1 MGRDYFQI
9 ILIVLGFIA
18 TSLFAVFVWR
28 EAFPEYKIYQKNYVA
43 LEKFRSTYTGEAP
56 PDFSIG
62 IKQIV
67 ILKEDKGPAKIDR
80 CISCH
85 VALEYSHFSATKIA
99 RDLNGNIIYNEDGI
113 PKQITNEDD
122 VWARL
127 DLEILKLE
135 KSNQNSEAEKLRS
148 LKTAHVNGNIFDVK
162 KVLKMHPL
170 MGAETRPF
178 EFHPI
183 EEYGCTSC
191 HNGNGLGLTTIKAH
205 GPVFDGQYEVE
216 FEGPVPQFNEKDEL
230 NDPKFAKNYNG
241 KPGHDVLFQ
250 TSPIFVGAL
259 IQAKCMQCHQ
269 VTAKAIETAG
279 SKIEFLT
286 QNDDNRIDAL
296 QKAFNKDQ
304 ETLLSTLELKSSVSK
319 IGVLET
325 VNQLKTKLKDY
336 SLTDKERQLMRANLD
351 FLTMSVGG
359 SDGLR
364 HENAQAASDLVLM
377 KLNASL
383 EDLLG
388 KKELVDKLE
397 KDSNLSGKDIGE
409 FLIKYQNESA
419 ASGFIFKKLKKLN
432 TLTKTSEKTFKFDN
446 SNFKNSS
453 SVVDSLVQNFQ
464 RGEQLY
470 VVQACYAC
478 HRIAGVSRGGVGP
491 ELTEIGKG
499 YPWAIKDKLV
509 FPQRTLQNS
518 AMPNYHLDHPEL
530 QDLMTYLLA
539 QTGSGQAVGEIAHKL
554 LLKDWEEGK
563 KTALE
568 KPLSSA
574 VVHDLKNSMTIF
586 ATEGCAACHRLK
598 GFESDVGFTIEK
610 EKYTFDSL
618 FKTRQWFQELV
629 PESIIG
635 SRLIQVIEKNL
646 TEFDERISNDVRTGS
661 ILEEIE
667 KNFPETIETFYPSFA
682 FAARHKNHEIE
693 EKISNEKD
701 KSKIESHLKD
711 LKEWK
716 DRVRSILMIY
726 IQEYGLGRI
735 IGPKINWS
743 GVSRSDEWLMQH
755 FRNPAGLVPNS
766 IMPIFP
772 FDDSKFY
779 ALTSMLDALS
789 KVNRDRVREIW
800 NHDGF
805 SPRKAYDIFC
815 SSCHGDQL
823 NGNGV
828 VAEWIYP
835 VPKNLRNSEFLRNLT
850 KENAINSIKH
860 GIKGTPMAPWG
871 EFKGETTNGTTG
883 DNTPALTQN
892 EIEKIVDWI
901 FTAVSGDRI
910 NQQTNQVSK
919 WDYDLKAV
927 HDELKGVKI
936 ESLNEDSSDSLFNR
950 KQMINQPVTT
960 PTLEY
965 FIDKKYFTEENI
977 LQGKRFFELNCAS
990 CHGKEADGAGAR
1002 GSVMLDARPRNLTNA
1017 EWLGTKDDLQIL
1029 RSIKYGVPG
1038 TSMGA
1043 WGDLTSP
1050 LQRIQLAIFI
1060 RSLNI
1065 EALLRQKLN
1074 SVIYDALD
1082 SNIFFLEKLRGKDP
1096 SQMIKLENQ
1105 INALEQPEKDDE
1117 KSVANFK
1124 EKLALKQ
1131 KLALLKTEDNKLT
1144 TLQDL
1149 MKEEKKIYMQMG
1161 LDFLAK
1167 QLPTEVFDTYL
1178 KLVALN
1184 RNRFRV
1190 ENEKLIMN
1198 DISNIKESI
1207 LKLRDQIATEL
1218 DKKAAILKN
1227 SEAENA
1233 ALEIKGYEKL
1243 KNSLFSGLKTIFEL
1257 INTERQ
1263 VINQ

>member
-9 ILIVLGFIA
+9 TLIALGVIA
-18 TSLFAVFVWR
+18 TALFSVFVWR

-43 LEKFRSTYTGEAP
+43 LENFRSTYTGEAP

-67 ILKEDKGPAKIDR
+67 IPKEDKGPPLIDR

-85 VALEYSHFSATKIA
+85 VALEYAHFSPTKIA
-99 RDLNGNIIYNEDGI
+99 RDLNGNIIYDEDGI
-113 PKQITNEDD
+113 PKQIANEND
-122 VWARL
+122 VWTRL

-170 MGAETRPF
+170 IGAETRPF

-230 NDPKFAKNYNG
+230 NDPKFARVYNG

-269 VTAKAIETAG
+269 VAAKAIETAG

-286 QNDDNRIDAL
+286 QSDENRIDAL

-304 ETLLSTLELKSSVSK
+304 ETLLSTLELQSSVSK

-325 VNQLKTKLKDY
+325 VNELKTKLKDY
-336 SLTDKERQLMRANLD
+336 SITDKERQLIQANLD

-359 SDGLR
+359 ADGLR
-364 HENAQAASDLVLM
+364 PQNAQAASDLVLM

-388 KKELVDKLE
+388 KKELVE
-397 KDSNLSGKDIGE
+397 KIEKVSSLSGKDIGE

-419 ASGFIFKKLKKLN
+419 ASGAIFKKLKKLD
-432 TLTKTSEKTFKFDN
+432 TLNKTSNKNFKFEN
-446 SNFKNSS
+446 SNFKNSI
-453 SVVDSLVQNFQ
+453 SVIDSLVPNFQ
-464 RGEQLY
+464 RGEQLFIS
-470 VVQACYAC
+470 QACYAC
-478 HRIAGVSRGGVGP
+478 HRIAGVARGGVGP

-509 FPQRTLQNS
+509 WPQRTLPNS
-518 AMPNYHLDHPEL
+518 TMPSYHLDHPEL
-530 QDLMTYLLA
+530 EDLMTYLLA
-539 QTGSGQAVGEIAHKL
+539 QTGSGQAVGEITHKL
-554 LLKDWEEGK
+554 LLKDWDAGK
-563 KTALE
+563 KTAIE
-568 KPLSSA
+568 KPLPSA

-635 SRLIQVIEKNL
+635 SRLVQVIEKNSK
-646 TEFDERISNDVRTGS
+646 EFDERISNDVRTGS
-661 ILEEIE
+661 ILEDIE
-667 KNFPETIETFYPSFA
+667 KNFPDTIESFYPSFA
-682 FAARHKNHEIE
+682 FAARHKNHEIK
-693 EKISNEKD
+693 EKISNEND
-701 KSKIESHLKD
+701 KSKIENHLKD

-755 FRNPAGLVPNS
+755 FRNPAGVVPNS

-779 ALTSMLDALS
+779 ALTTMLNALGRA
-789 KVNRDRVREIW
+789 NRDTIREIW
-800 NHDGF
+800 NHEGF

-823 NGNGV
+823 SGNGP
-828 VAEWIYP
+828 VADWIYP

-850 KENAINSIKH
+850 KENAIKSIVH

-871 EFKGETTNGTTG
+871 EFKGETAKGSAG
-883 DNTPALTQN
+883 DNIPALTQD

-901 FTAVSGDRI
+901 FNAVSGDRI

-919 WDYDLKAV
+919 WDYDVKAV
-927 HDELKGVKI
+927 QEELKGVEI
-936 ESLNEDSSDSLFNR
+936 ESLTEDRSDSLFNR
-950 KQMINQPVTT
+950 KQTINQFSINPSS
-960 PTLEY
+960 EY

-977 LQGKRFFELNCAS
+977 LQGKKFFELNCAV
-990 CHGKEADGAGAR
+990 CHGKEADGTGAR

-1038 TSMGA
+1038 TSMGP

-1050 LQRIQLAIFI
+1050 LQRVQLAIFI

-1074 SVIYDALD
+1074 RVIYDSLD
-1082 SNIFFLEKLRGKDP
+1082 SNIFFLENLRGKDP
-1096 SQMIKLENQ
+1096 SQIINLEKQ
-1105 INALEQPEKDDE
+1105 ILALEQPEKDDE

-1124 EKLALKQ
+1124 EKLALEK
-1131 KLALLKTEDNKLT
+1131 KLNLLKAEDTQLT

-1149 MKEEKKIYMQMG
+1149 MREEKKIYIQMG
-1161 LDFLAK
+1161 LDLIAK
-1167 QLPTEVFDTYL
+1167 QVPSGVFDTYL
-1178 KLVALN
+1178 NLVSLN
-1184 RNRFRV
+1184 RDRFRI
-1190 ENEKLIMN
+1190 ENGKLMMN
-1198 DISNIKESI
+1198 DTSNKKESI
-1207 LKLRDQIATEL
+1207 LKLRDQIVTEL
-1218 DKKAAILKN
+1218 DKKADILKN

-1233 ALEIKGYEKL
+1233 VLEIKGYEKL
-1243 KNSLFSGLKTIFEL
+1243 KNILFSGLKTIFEL
-1257 INTERQ
+1257 IQTEGQ
-1263 VINQ
+1263 VINP